1 METGQ
6 AEAAEA
12 EAVGQI
18 AVSLKAGLRVC
29 GSDVYV
35 ATTTSGKCLTTNT
48 VSHMLLQPTPVVG
61 FSRFIGRLHRRG

>member
-6 AEAAEA
+6 AEAA

-29 GSDVYV
+29 GS
-35 ATTTSGKCLTTNT
+35 AGLMFTLQ
-48 VSHMLLQPTPVVG
+48 LQPAANA
-61 FSRFIGRLHRRG
+61 